1 LGLRALTTNQRI
13 ALHQMVSP
21 ADRILHLG
29 YEFGRFLMPLAST
42 AACDATEDINNQCTV
57 FDGILTIYISPNADF
72 ELAKYY
78 TLTAIREA
86 MGLLDGQV
94 SGLSK
99 ATYLGPD
106 IVNPSA
112 FGKPGE
118 GPNSITPVP
127 SNLNTS
133 LVLFAVGGCAF
144 AASVGLIYY
153 LRRNGHYS
161 SSGAATQAAGSDQQT
176 GRLDFDRPLSPFSEM
191 LPSAYRFDQDGNM
204 SAILELDDESATQ
217 RSGIVVSDS
226 GFTTEEEGS
235 IAISMDGTSSLN
247 RLDSPVLGARKRH
260 VSNAELVSLHPIINS
275 SLTQI

>member
-1 LGLRALTTNQRI
+1 MRLFSFDSI
-13 ALHQMVSP
+13 A
-21 ADRILHLG
+21 D
-29 YEFGRFLMPLAST
+29 
-42 AACDATEDINNQCTV
+42 CDATEDIKNDCTK
-57 FDGILTIYISPNADF
+57 FDGILTVYISEQADF

-86 MGLLDGQV
+86 LGLLDGQV
-94 SGLSK
+94 EGLSK

-112 FGKPGE
+112 FGISE
-118 GPNSITPVP
+118 IGPSDIAPAP

-153 LRRNGHYS
+153 LRSHGKYS

-176 GRLDFDRPLSPFSEM
+176 GHIDSHRPLSPFSEM

-217 RSGIVVSDS
+217 RSGLVVSDS

-235 IAISMDGTSSLN
+235 IAISMDGTASLN
-247 RLDSPVLGARKRH
+247 RMDSPVLGARKRR
-260 VSNAELVSLHPIINS
+260 VSFAKLLCVL
-275 SLTQI
+275 L